1 MKLNVI
7 LVDVYYVKKH
17 KSKENLTSSKEDRAI
32 LRAYIKFYDRYFL
45 YGQTELAWDKTKY
58 HSCSCE
64 SSVKLKSTKSRKP
77 KRITIFHRH

>member
-32 LRAYIKFYDRYFL
+32 LRAYINSIYYSVSLYFTDINV
-45 YGQTELAWDKTKY
+45 QEKLAEKL
-58 HSCSCE
+58 E
-64 SSVKLKSTKSRKP
+64 SSIEKLMP
-77 KRITIFHRH
+77 GDLLY